1 MFVDHFCILFGEMS
15 KPNLSPF
22 VNRVVCLFSEVFK
35 KYVLEIN
42 LLSETFI
49 NIFSIPCVVFLLPW
63 GLLIHK
69 SCKFFGILIYLSF
82 LWLLML
88 LMSYPRNH
96 CLIYENSFLCFL
108 RVL

>member
-63 GLLIHK
+63 CLLIHK